1 MARYITELL
10 EAANE
15 DVSVLST
22 PAYRDNYAIR
32 TILEYAFD
40 KRHKMVLPSGTP
52 PYKQDTA
59 PLGMTPA
66 NFYQVVKKLYVFKR
80 RDVAKVKLETLFIQ
94 TIEGVH
100 PSEADVI
107 VAIKD
112 QSLESLYP
120 NITTEVVVAAG
131 YVPVEFAKEKVEVQ
145 KVEPKSVVSQEQPTG
160 PRHLVVSID
169 DSTAV
174 EDQPGAAPPVAKK
187 TRAATKKADAK

>member
-10 EAANE
+10 KAANE

-22 PAYRDNYAIR
+22 PAYKDNYAIR

-80 RDVAKVKLETLFIQ
+80 KDVAKVKLEALFIQ
-94 TIEGVH
+94 TLEGVH

-112 QSLESLYP
+112 QSLESMYP
-120 NITTEVVVAAG
+120 NITTEVAVAAG

-145 KVEPKSVVSQEQPTG
+145 KDSPKSPDPQEPTTN
-160 PRHLVVSID
+160 HLVVTID
-169 DSTAV
+169 DSVAV
-174 EDQPGAAPPVAKK
+174 EEDPYGAPPAAPAKK
-187 TRAATKKADAK
+187 ARGRAKKSVE